1 MDDSVGFSREAWQQD
16 GAKWTKLA
24 ANKEQRL
31 GRVGRVKK
39 GIFVLLLV
47 EESKLP
53 CASLFLSDA
62 FCRVH
67 AMSSYH
73 EQIGLSDLS
82 LCNVPDHLVDEA
94 AIFVSELKLSDF
106 DMRLALTALPVSLS
120 DARILF
126 SGRNLGI
133 GYETAFFVA
142 LKAVGKYKQSTK
154 FEFSELLQMAGD
166 WRLLAKNTCPIRNIF
181 RVIELSKDLC
191 WRLYAQPS
199 KKMPLISSVA

>member
-1 MDDSVGFSREAWQQD
+1 MDEVGC
-16 GAKWTKLA
+16 
-24 ANKEQRL
+24 EQRATTRAL
-31 GRVGRVKK
+31 RSRQVVF
-39 GIFVLLLV
+39 FVLLLV

-106 DMRLALTALPVSLS
+106 DMRLALTAFAFGYSVVRRFGGTAVRLFGGSAVRRLWGSAVRRFGGRSGVRLFGCPA
-120 DARILF
+120 ARLF
-126 SGRNLGI
+126 LGRI
-133 GYETAFFVA
+133 KIEVA
-142 LKAVGKYKQSTK
+142 C
-154 FEFSELLQMAGD
+154 
-166 WRLLAKNTCPIRNIF
+166 WLA
-181 RVIELSKDLC
+181 
-191 WRLYAQPS
+191 
-199 KKMPLISSVA
+199 M

>member
-1 MDDSVGFSREAWQQD
+1 VGWKTNENRGLGKSCGLFRVWWTIRLDLFREAWQQD

-31 GRVGRVKK
+31 GRLGRVKK

-106 DMRLALTALPVSLS
+106 DMRLALTAFGFGYSVVRRFGGTAVRRFGGSAVRRFGGRSAVRLFGCPA
-120 DARILF
+120 ARLF
-126 SGRNLGI
+126 LWRI
-133 GYETAFFVA
+133 KIEVA
-142 LKAVGKYKQSTK
+142 
-154 FEFSELLQMAGD
+154 
-166 WRLLAKNTCPIRNIF
+166 
-181 RVIELSKDLC
+181 C
-191 WRLYAQPS
+191 WPA
-199 KKMPLISSVA
+199 M